1 MRWDGPGK
9 GAERSRRRRP
19 NEWANRLPR
28 APRRMGQQCLRAAL
42 LRGWQQGPG
51 PSRQPRQAGNQRMV
65 GGTEGVSLACRAVR
79 RLMGGAQESPL
90 KHPSIVWG
98 PVWELLLPLGSALPT
113 WAQGLVPQ
121 RLLGARVGRPTRPLQ
136 QAMLYCCAGQ
146 NGHCGDRNLQWVV
159 GGPILGPGLSR
170 KMTWLC
176 LRLQRRKQH
185 WVERGPNSS

>member
-1 MRWDGPGK
+1 MALERGPRGPGAV
-9 GAERSRRRRP
+9 GQMSGQTGSREHPAGWGSNVSGQHCSEAGSRGQAP
-19 NEWANRLPR
+19 AGSQGRL
-28 APRRMGQQCLRAAL
+28 GTSGWLVVLRASAW
-42 LRGWQQGPG
+42 RAE
-51 PSRQPRQAGNQRMV
+51 PSEGSWGVPRNP
-65 GGTEGVSLACRAVR
+65 
-79 RLMGGAQESPL
+79 PL

-136 QAMLYCCAGQ
+136 QATLYCCAGQ